1 MDLAKLHADMEE
13 GSLDAANQAIADYLT
28 SKQKKSEKKSER
40 KERDS
45 SATAIPTGKGT
56 PRAKRLSKTANKS
69 LGTMDVTGKYQGKG
83 FTITGCGPSE
93 GRKPSS

>member
-1 MDLAKLHADMEE
+1 MEDDALDGLIEAIKKAPAPITDQTNLEKSSRQE
-13 GSLDAANQAIADYLT
+13 GGNPS
-28 SKQKKSEKKSER
+28 
-40 KERDS
+40 
-45 SATAIPTGKGT
+45 AIPRPARKRT

-93 GRKPSS
+93 GRKRSS